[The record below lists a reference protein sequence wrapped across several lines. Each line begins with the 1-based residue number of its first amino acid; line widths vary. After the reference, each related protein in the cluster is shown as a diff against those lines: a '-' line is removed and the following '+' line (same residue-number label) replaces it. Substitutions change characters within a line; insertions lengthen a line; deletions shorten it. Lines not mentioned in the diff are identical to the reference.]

1 MGNSVPDR
9 FSSERKKMVNEQL
22 VSRGIVQQELLS
34 AFLAVPRHHFVPDQ
48 HKDKSYSDIP
58 LPIGH
63 LQTISQPFVVAYM
76 LEKLNLKKGDKV
88 LEVGTG
94 SGYQTAVLSELGCD
108 VYTVEFVEEL
118 AQGARR
124 ALCLTGHKD
133 IKFKTG
139 DGRCGF
145 LEGAPY
151 DAIVVSAAS
160 EDIPAVLIDQLK
172 SSGGSMIIPVGKSLQ
187 RLKLVTKNGKNVDET
202 TLVPVQFVRL
212 V

>member
-1 MGNSVPDR
+1 MDNSIPDS
-9 FSSERKKMVNEQL
+9 FSAEREKMVNEQL

-34 AFLAVPRHHFVPDQ
+34 AFLAVPRHRFVPDR

-63 LQTISQPFVVAYM
+63 SQTISQPFVVAYM

-108 VYTVEFVEEL
+108 VYTVEVIEEL

-124 ALCLTGHKD
+124 ALCLTGYRD

-145 LEGAPY
+145 PEGAPY

-160 EDIPAVLIDQLK
+160 EDIPAVLTDQLK
-172 SSGGSMIIPVGKSLQ
+172 NSGGSMIIPVGKNLQ
-187 RLKLVTKNGKNVDET
+187 RLQLITKSADNIEKT
-202 TLVPVQFVRL
+202 PLAPVQFVRL

>member
-1 MGNSVPDR
+1 MDSSIPDSFR
-9 FSSERKKMVNEQL
+9 SEREKMVNEQL
-22 VSRGIVQQELLS
+22 TSRGIAQQELLS
-34 AFLAVPRHHFVPDQ
+34 AFLAVPRHHFVPGQ
-48 HKDKSYSDIP
+48 HRDKSYSDIP

-63 LQTISQPFVVAYM
+63 SQTISQPFVVAYM
-76 LEKLNLKKGDKV
+76 LEKLNLKNGDRV

-108 VYTVEFVEEL
+108 VYTVELIEQL

-124 ALCLTGHKD
+124 ALRLTGYRD

-139 DGRCGF
+139 DGRGGF
-145 LEGAPY
+145 PEGAPY
-151 DAIVVSAAS
+151 DAIVVSAAT
-160 EDIPAVLIDQLK
+160 EDVPAVLTDQLK
-172 SSGGSMIIPVGKSLQ
+172 SSGGSMIIPVGKNLQ
-187 RLKLVTKNGKNVDET
+187 RLQLVTKNGKNIEKT

>member
-9 FSSERKKMVNEQL
+9 FSSERKRMVNEQL

-76 LEKLNLKKGDKV
+76 LEKLNLKKGDRV

-108 VYTVEFVEEL
+108 VYTVELVEEL

-133 IKFKTG
+133 IKFKKG

-145 LEGAPY
+145 PEGAPY